1 VPFRPAGAIVIMYVF
16 LVYHNV
22 MSTPARLID
31 EHGATLE
38 VVTTR
43 TPQGNICLELK
54 IVCPK
59 DHPTGVTT
67 ALLRNLTASDL
78 QRKGRPTQHVAIDNF
93 LSTLNSPKWSKG
105 SRNTLSDKDLCT
117 LAALYERSLREGAPP
132 TKTIQ
137 EWMGC
142 SKPTASRAVK
152 QARDAGFLGKPTK
165 KGLPSTP
172 RNNRSTKSDGS
183 P

>member
-1 VPFRPAGAIVIMYVF
+1 MIMSVF
-16 LVYHNV
+16 LVYHND
-22 MSTPARLID
+22 MTTPPRLID

-38 VVTTR
+38 VVTARTTR
-43 TPQGNICLELK
+43 GNICLELK

-59 DHPTGVTT
+59 DHPTGITT

-105 SRNTLSDKDLCT
+105 SRNTLSDKDLRT

-152 QARDAGFLGKPTK
+152 QARDAGFLGQPSK

-172 RNNRSTKSDGS
+172 KKTDRHK
-183 P
+183 